1 MPATSSPDGTDPLGG
16 LHDALLAWL
25 PTQRWFPAKGRE
37 VAGLRTVSHSVVSA
51 PDETPG
57 VEHAVIA
64 VSFADAADTAGS
76 SEERYQLVLG
86 VQQSPPADVEYAVI
100 GRRRNEQ
107 GGEDVVYDGLADGRI
122 SRLFLSLITE
132 NATRGPLRFIAE
144 PDTEAPIVG
153 PGRPLIGEQSNSSVI
168 YGERAIMK
176 LFRRATA
183 GLNPDLELHR
193 ALGRQGSHEVAPLL
207 GAIEG
212 ELPGESG
219 AAEPMT
225 VAMLQTYASNS
236 ADGWSMALASVR
248 DLLAEAD
255 LRADEVGG
263 DFAGEAHRIGKTVA
277 AVHLELAAALGTQ
290 PLDARGAEEIE
301 AWMLE
306 RLERAATAVEGVA
319 EQREAI
325 AAVLRGVTAAGPSTV
340 QRIHGDLHLGQELR
354 TPTGWLVIDFE
365 GEPSKSLADRIRPDS
380 PLRDV
385 AAMLRS
391 FDYAAFHQLGEW
403 EQSADDPDPQLE
415 RRAQEWAD
423 RNRSAF
429 CDGYAEVAG
438 TDPRESPELL
448 RAYELDKAVYEV
460 LYETRNRPGW
470 VSIPLRSMRRLL
482 APAGRGER

>member
-1 MPATSSPDGTDPLGG
+1 
-16 LHDALLAWL
+16 
-25 PTQRWFPAKGRE
+25 
-37 VAGLRTVSHSVVSA
+37 VSHAVVSV
-51 PDETPG
+51 PDETPT

-64 VSFADAADTAGS
+64 VAFTDSAA
-76 SEERYQLVLG
+76 EERYQLVLG
-86 VQQSPPADVEYAVI
+86 AQVHPPGDLEHAVI
-100 GRRRNEQ
+100 GRRPAEH
-107 GGEDVVYDGLADGRI
+107 GDEVVYDGLADGRI
-122 SRLFLSLITE
+122 SRMFLALITE
-132 NATRGPLRFIAE
+132 NATRGPLRFVAE
-144 PDTEAPIVG
+144 PGSEAPIVG
-153 PGRPLIGEQSNSSVI
+153 PGRPLLGEQSNSSVI
-168 YGERAIMK
+168 YGERAILK

-193 ALGRQGSHEVAPLL
+193 ALHREGSGEIAPLL

-212 ELPGESG
+212 ELDGE
-219 AAEPMT
+219 AMT
-225 VAMLQTYASNS
+225 VAMLQGYAANS
-236 ADGWSMALASVR
+236 ADGWSMALTSVR

-277 AVHLELAAALGTQ
+277 AVHRELARALGTR
-290 PLDARGAEEIE
+290 PLDDAAARDVEE
-301 AWMLE
+301 WMLE
-306 RLERAATAVEGVA
+306 RLDRAAAAVDGVA

-325 AAVLRGVTAAGPSTV
+325 AAVLRGVTSAGPSTL

-365 GEPSKSLADRIRPDS
+365 GEPSKSLADRVRPDS
-380 PLRDV
+380 PMRDV

-391 FDYAAFHQLGEW
+391 FDYAAFHQLAEW
-403 EQSADDPDPQLE
+403 EQGAEVDGQLE

-429 CDGYAEVAG
+429 CDGYAEVTG
-438 TDPRESPELL
+438 TDPRENPELL

-470 VSIPLRSMRRLL
+470 VAIPLRSMRRLL
-482 APAGRGER
+482 TPVGRAER

>member
-1 MPATSSPDGTDPLGG
+1 MPATSPPDGSPDPLGG

-25 PTQRWFPAKGRE
+25 PGQRWFPAKGRE
-37 VAGLRTVSHSVVSA
+37 IAGMRTVSHAVISA
-51 PDETPG
+51 PDETPT

-64 VSFADAADTAGS
+64 VAFTDAGGGTGSAG
-76 SEERYQLVLG
+76 EELYQLVLG
-86 VQQSPPADVEYAVI
+86 AQASPPGDLEHAVI
-100 GRRRNEQ
+100 GRRALDGPDE
-107 GGEDVVYDGLADGRI
+107 VVYDGLADGRI
-122 SRLFLSLITE
+122 SRMFLALITE
-132 NATRGPLRFIAE
+132 NATRGPLRFVAE
-144 PDTEAPIVG
+144 PGSEAPIVG
-153 PGRPLIGEQSNSSVI
+153 PGRPLLGEQSNSSVI
-168 YGERAIMK
+168 YGERAILK

-193 ALGRQGSHEVAPLL
+193 ALRREGSGEVAPLL

-212 ELPGESG
+212 ELDGE
-219 AAEPMT
+219 AMT
-225 VAMLQTYASNS
+225 VAMLQGYAANS

-263 DFAGEAHRIGKTVA
+263 DFAGESHRIGKTVA
-277 AVHLELAAALGTQ
+277 AVHLELARALGTR
-290 PLDARGAEEIE
+290 PLDDAAARDVEE
-301 AWMLE
+301 WMLE
-306 RLERAATAVEGVA
+306 RLDRAAAAVDGVA

-325 AAVLRGVTAAGPSTV
+325 AAVLRGVTSAGPSTL

-365 GEPSKSLADRIRPDS
+365 GEPSKPLADRVRPDS
-380 PLRDV
+380 PMRDV

-391 FDYAAFHQLGEW
+391 FDYAAFHQLAEW
-403 EQSADDPDPQLE
+403 EQSADEPDPQLE
-415 RRAQEWAD
+415 RRAQEWAE

-429 CDGYAEVAG
+429 CDGYAEVTG
-438 TDPRESPELL
+438 TDPRENPELL

-470 VSIPLRSMRRLL
+470 VAIPLRSMRRLL
-482 APAGRGER
+482 TPVGRAER

>member
-1 MPATSSPDGTDPLGG
+1 MPATSPTDGNPGDTGDPLAG

-25 PTQRWFPAKGRE
+25 PTQRWFPAKGRV
-37 VAGLRTVSHSVVSA
+37 VAGLRTVSHAVVSA
-51 PDETPG
+51 PGETPT
-57 VEHAVIA
+57 VEHAVIG
-64 VSFADAADTAGS
+64 VSFADAADTGGS
-76 SEERYQLVLG
+76 TEERYQLVLG
-86 VQQSPPADVEYAVI
+86 VQASPPADVEYAVI
-100 GRRRNEQ
+100 GRR
-107 GGEDVVYDGLADGRI
+107 GEDVVYDGLADGRI

-132 NATRGPLRFIAE
+132 NATRGPLRFVAE

-212 ELPGESG
+212 EIDG
-219 AAEPMT
+219 EPMT

-236 ADGWSMALASVR
+236 ADGWSMAAASVR

-277 AVHLELAAALGTQ
+277 AVHLELAAALGTH
-290 PLDARGAEEIE
+290 PLDARGASEIE
-301 AWMLE
+301 EWMLE
-306 RLERAATAVEGVA
+306 RLDRAAAAVPGVA

-325 AAVLRGVTAAGPSTV
+325 AAVLRGVSAAEPSTL

-365 GEPSKSLADRIRPDS
+365 GEPSKSLADRVRPDS
-380 PLRDV
+380 PMRDV

-391 FDYAAFHQLGEW
+391 FDYAAFHQLSEW

-429 CDGYAEVAG
+429 CDGYAEATG

-460 LYETRNRPGW
+460 LYETRNRPSW

-482 APAGRGER
+482 TPAGRGER

>member
-1 MPATSSPDGTDPLGG
+1 MPATSPDGAPSSPGDPLAG

-25 PTQRWFPAKGRE
+25 PHQRWFPAKGRT
-37 VAGLRTVSHSVVSA
+37 VAGLRTVAHAVVTD
-51 PDETPG
+51 PDELPR

-64 VSFADAADTAGS
+64 VSFTDAGGS
-76 SEERYQLVLG
+76 AEERYQLVLG
-86 VQQSPPADVEYAVI
+86 VAGSPPGDVDHAVI
-100 GRRRNEQ
+100 GRRRSER
-107 GGEDVVYDGLADGRI
+107 GDEVVYDGLADGRI
-122 SRLFLSLITE
+122 SRLFLALITE
-132 NATRGPLRFIAE
+132 GATRGPLRFVPE

-153 PGRPLIGEQSNSSVI
+153 PGRPLLGEQSNSSVI

-193 ALGRQGSHEVAPLL
+193 ALGRQGSREVAPLL

-212 ELPGESG
+212 DLPGEHG
-219 AAEPMT
+219 GVEPMT
-225 VAMLQTYASNS
+225 VAMLQSYAANS

-255 LRADEVGG
+255 LRPDEVGG
-263 DFAGEAHRIGKTVA
+263 DFAGEAHRIGKTVG
-277 AVHLELAAALGTQ
+277 AVHLELAAALGSR
-290 PLDARGAEEIE
+290 PLDAAGAAEIE

-306 RLERAATAVEGVA
+306 RLERAGAAVEGVA
-319 EQREAI
+319 EQHDAI
-325 AAVLRGVTAAGPSTV
+325 AAVLRGVGTAGPSTV

-365 GEPSKSLADRIRPDS
+365 GEPSKSLADRVRPDS
-380 PLRDV
+380 PMRDV

-391 FDYAAFHQLGEW
+391 FDYAAFHQLLDW
-403 EQSADDPDPQLE
+403 EQSVDGPDPQLE
-415 RRAQEWAD
+415 RRAQEWAE

-429 CDGYAEVAG
+429 CDGYAEVTG
-438 TDPRESPELL
+438 TDPRDNPALL

-482 APAGRGER
+482 TDTGAPQR

>member
-1 MPATSSPDGTDPLGG
+1 MPAVTPDGTPEGSTDPLAG
-16 LHDALLAWL
+16 LHDALKAWL
-25 PTQRWFPAKGRE
+25 PGQRWFPAKGRE
-37 VAGLRTVSHSVVSA
+37 VAGVRTASHSRISA
-51 PDETPG
+51 PGETPS

-64 VSFADAADTAGS
+64 VSFTDAAA
-76 SEERYQLVLG
+76 EERYQLVLG
-86 VQQSPPADVEYAVI
+86 AQHQPPGDLEHAVI
-100 GRRRNEQ
+100 GRRPSDH
-107 GGEDVVYDGLADGRI
+107 GDDVVYDGLADGRI
-122 SRLFLSLITE
+122 SRLFLALITE
-132 NATRGPLRFIAE
+132 NATREPLRFVAE
-144 PDTEAPIVG
+144 PDTEPVIVG
-153 PGRPLIGEQSNSSVI
+153 PGRPLQGEQSNSSVI
-168 YGERAIMK
+168 YGERAILK

-193 ALGRQGSHEVAPLL
+193 ALRRQGSAEVAPLL

-212 ELPGESG
+212 SLDG
-219 AAEPMT
+219 EPMT
-225 VAMLQTYASNS
+225 VAMLQAYAANS

-277 AVHLELAAALGTQ
+277 AVHLELARALGTR
-290 PLDARGAEEIE
+290 PLDEAAARDVEE
-301 AWMLE
+301 WMLE
-306 RLERAATAVEGVA
+306 RLDRAAAAVDGVA

-325 AAVLRGVTAAGPSTV
+325 AAVLRGVTSAGPSTL

-365 GEPSKSLADRIRPDS
+365 GEPSKPLADRVRPDS
-380 PLRDV
+380 PMRDV

-391 FDYAAFHQLGEW
+391 FDYAAFHQLAEW
-403 EQSADDPDPQLE
+403 EQSADEPDTQLE

-429 CDGYAEVAG
+429 CDGYAEVSG
-438 TDPRESPELL
+438 TDPRENPELL

-470 VSIPLRSMRRLL
+470 VAIPLRSMRRLL
-482 APAGRGER
+482 TPVGRAER

>member
-1 MPATSSPDGTDPLGG
+1 MPATSSPDGSGDPLAG

-25 PTQRWFPAKGRE
+25 PQQRWFPAKGRE
-37 VAGLRTVSHSVVSA
+37 VAGLRTVSHAVVSV
-51 PDETPG
+51 PGETPT
-57 VEHAVIA
+57 VEHAVIG
-64 VSFADAADTAGS
+64 VSFADAARDPAGGS

-86 VQQSPPADVEYAVI
+86 VQASPPADVEYAVI
-100 GRRRNEQ
+100 GRRP
-107 GGEDVVYDGLADGRI
+107 GSDGADDVVYDGLADGRI
-122 SRLFLSLITE
+122 SRTFLSLITE
-132 NATRGPLRFIAE
+132 DATRGSLRFVAE
-144 PDTEAPIVG
+144 PGTEAPIVG

-168 YGERAIMK
+168 YGERAILK

-193 ALGRQGSHEVAPLL
+193 ALRRQGSGEVAPLL

-212 ELPGESG
+212 ELDG
-219 AAEPMT
+219 EPMT
-225 VAMLQTYASNS
+225 VAMLQGYASNS
-236 ADGWSMALASVR
+236 ADGWSMAAASVR

-255 LRADEVGG
+255 LRPDEVGG

-277 AVHLELAAALGTQ
+277 AVHLELAAALGTH
-290 PLDARGAEEIE
+290 PLDARGAGEIE

-306 RLERAATAVEGVA
+306 RLERAAAAVPGIA
-319 EQREAI
+319 EQRDAI
-325 AAVLRGVTAAGPSTV
+325 ADVLRGVTTAEPSTV

-365 GEPSKSLADRIRPDS
+365 GEPSKPLADRVRPDS

-391 FDYAAFHQLGEW
+391 FDYAAFHQLSEW

-429 CDGYAEVAG
+429 CEGYAETSG
-438 TDPRESPELL
+438 TDPRDAPELL

>member
-1 MPATSSPDGTDPLGG
+1 MPPVTPDGTPEGSHDPLAG
-16 LHDALLAWL
+16 LHDALIAWL
-25 PTQRWFPAKGRE
+25 PTQRWFPAKGRQ
-37 VAGLRTVSHSVVSA
+37 VAGVRTAAHSVISQ
-51 PDETPG
+51 PGETPT
-57 VEHAVIA
+57 VEHAVIT
-64 VSFADAADTAGS
+64 VSFADGAA
-76 SEERYQLVLG
+76 EERYQLVLG
-86 VQQSPPADVEYAVI
+86 AQHQPPGDLEHAVI
-100 GRRRNEQ
+100 GRRPSDH
-107 GGEDVVYDGLADGRI
+107 GDDVVYDGLADGRI
-122 SRLFLSLITE
+122 SRLFLALITE
-132 NATRGPLRFIAE
+132 NATREPLRFVAE
-144 PDTEAPIVG
+144 PDTEPVIVG
-153 PGRPLIGEQSNSSVI
+153 PGRPLQGEQSNSSVI
-168 YGERAIMK
+168 YGERAILK
-176 LFRRATA
+176 LFRRATT

-193 ALGRQGSHEVAPLL
+193 ALRREGSAEVAPLL

-212 ELPGESG
+212 SLPGDSG

-225 VAMLQTYASNS
+225 VAMLQEYAANS

-263 DFAGEAHRIGKTVA
+263 DFAGEAHRIGKTVG
-277 AVHLELAAALGTQ
+277 AVHRELAAALGTR
-290 PLDARGAEEIE
+290 PLDAEVATEVQ

-306 RLERAATAVEGVA
+306 RLDRAAAAVEGVA
-319 EQREAI
+319 EQRDAI
-325 AAVLRGVTAAGPSTV
+325 AAVFRGVSDAGPTTI

-365 GEPSKSLADRIRPDS
+365 GEPSKSLADRVRPDS

-391 FDYAAFHQLGEW
+391 FDYAAFHQLSER
-403 EQSADDPDPQLE
+403 EQATDDPDPQLE
-415 RRAQEWAD
+415 HRAQEWAD

-438 TDPRESPELL
+438 TDPRDTPELL

-482 APAGRGER
+482 TPAGRSQR